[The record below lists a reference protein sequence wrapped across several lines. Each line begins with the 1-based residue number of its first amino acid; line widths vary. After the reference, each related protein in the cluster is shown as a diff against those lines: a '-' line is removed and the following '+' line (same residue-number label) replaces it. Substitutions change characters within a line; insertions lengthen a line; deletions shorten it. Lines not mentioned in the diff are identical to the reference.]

1 MRRWWLTVGWDKPSG
16 AVRSQTHAS
25 PSGADWI
32 RLSRRRRAG
41 SASAFKTPASRSA
54 SCFSIGSPASGE
66 IWGIVISANAVPTYF
81 ILPPG
86 PSTQLHICLYESV
99 KFSSREAE
107 VSQRESGSI
116 FEAGGAHSVTCSSID
131 DNRYPH
137 DLSSRLSERVDR
149 CQHAT

>member
-1 MRRWWLTVGWDKPSG
+1 MRRWWLTVGWERPSG
-16 AVRSQTHAS
+16 AVRSHTHAS

-41 SASAFKTPASRSA
+41 SASAFKTPARRSA

-86 PSTQLHICLYESV
+86 PSTHLHICQHESAI
-99 KFSSREAE
+99 FSNRQAE
-107 VSQRESGSI
+107 ISQRESGSV
-116 FEAGGAHSVTCSSID
+116 FESGGAYCVTGPPID
-131 DNRYPH
+131 DNRNSH
-137 DLSSRLSERVDR
+137 DLGSGLPQRVDSR
-149 CQHAT
+149 QH